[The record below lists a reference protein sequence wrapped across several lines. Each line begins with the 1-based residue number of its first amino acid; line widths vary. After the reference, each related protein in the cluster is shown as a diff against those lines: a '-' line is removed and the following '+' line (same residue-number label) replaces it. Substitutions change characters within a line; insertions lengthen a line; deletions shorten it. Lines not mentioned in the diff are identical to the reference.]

1 MTNKTSS
8 RGSRRQ
14 SIGTK
19 KAGSAADDKPVA
31 LTLKVDGSTYVRL
44 STLRAK
50 QRTTAQEILSEALE
64 AYLDREGA

>member
-1 MTNKTSS
+1 VTNKTAG

-14 SIGTK
+14 PIGTK

-50 QRTTAQEILSEALE
+50 QRRTSQEILSQALNE
-64 AYLDREGA
+64 YLEREGA